1 MYNLCNMKQAL
12 CFLCDKDM
20 RGTDTSPLLKITKDL
35 QKCRPRRRGGY
46 IIRNMNIFVQIDLNV
61 CIYDKQ

>member
-1 MYNLCNMKQAL
+1 M
-12 CFLCDKDM
+12 FLCDKDM
-20 RGTDTSPLLKITKDL
+20 RGTDTSPLLKITEDL
-35 QKCRPRRRGGY
+35 QKCRPRRRGGV